1 MKFLK
6 TALLGAAVA
15 LATSAT
21 LAQTQGVTKDEVLL
35 GTIQDLSGPLAGYGK
50 DVRNGMNLRIS
61 EINEQGGVHGRKLRL
76 ILEDNGYDPKRAV
89 LAAQKLVNQDKVF
102 LIAAALGTATAN
114 AAFPVMAQK
123 GVMNFF
129 PMALA
134 REMYEPVDKL
144 KFAFVSSYVEQ
155 MVSAVPRLYK
165 DKKATKACTMYQ
177 DDEFGLEVMRGAE
190 MGLKS
195 INVEF
200 TERTTYKRGSTD
212 FSSQMARM
220 KGAGCDFIVLGTVIR
235 ETVGAIAE
243 ARKLGYNPTMLT
255 SVAAYTD
262 LIPKLGG
269 KSMDG
274 LYSTMTGKVPY
285 DDDAS
290 PPVRF
295 WAIKYKTAYN
305 DAPTVFSMY
314 GYVIIDRLVSALQ
327 KNGPNLST
335 DSLAKSLEGLS
346 VPADMFGM
354 PAMKWSAKNHLASSE
369 SRLSH
374 LQDGRWRV
382 VIDYN
387 QAK

>member
-1 MKFLK
+1 MKLLKIVLLTTFLGL
-6 TALLGAAVA
+6 TAPAAW
-15 LATSAT
+15 T
-21 LAQTQGVTKDEVLL
+21 QTQGVTKDEILI

-50 DVRNGMNLRIS
+50 DVRNGMNMRIA
-61 EINEQGGVHGRKLRL
+61 ETNEQGGVHGRKLKL
-76 ILEDNGYDPKRAV
+76 VLEDNGYDPKRAV
-89 LAAQKLVNQDKVF
+89 LAAQKLINQDKVF
-102 LIAAALGTATAN
+102 LIAGILGTNTAM
-114 AAFPVMAQK
+114 AAMPVMAQK
-123 GVMNFF
+123 GIINLF
-129 PMALA
+129 PMAPA

-144 KFAFVSSYVEQ
+144 KFAFVASFVEQ
-155 MVSAVPRLYK
+155 MMDAVPRLYK

-195 INVEF
+195 ISVEL

-235 ETVGAIAE
+235 ETVGAVTE
-243 ARKLGYNPTMLT
+243 ARKLGYNPTIMA
-255 SVAAYTD
+255 SNSAYSD

-269 KSMDG
+269 KAMDG
-274 LYSTMTGKVPY
+274 LYATMMGKVPY

-295 WAIKYKTAYN
+295 WANKYKTAYGE
-305 DAPTVFSMY
+305 APTVMSVY

-335 DSLAKSLEGLS
+335 DALSKTMESLS
-346 VPADMFGM
+346 VPADIFGM
-354 PAMKWSAKNHLASSE
+354 PPMKWSAKSHLASSE
-369 SRLSH
+369 SRLSQI
-374 LQDGRWRV
+374 QDGRWRV
-382 VIDYN
+382 VLDYG